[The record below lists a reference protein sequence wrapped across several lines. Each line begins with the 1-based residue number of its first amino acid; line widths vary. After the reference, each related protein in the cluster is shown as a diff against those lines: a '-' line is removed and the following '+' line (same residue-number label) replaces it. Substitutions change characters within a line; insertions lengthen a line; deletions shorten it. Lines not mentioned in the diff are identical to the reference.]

1 MDSTLLNGDRKKLHW
16 LIELDLWEGVIHFIP
31 GNVCL
36 EVPECGFYSG
46 KAKCQVLSMNRFLMK
61 FWALSILLTL
71 ASSCFCFGFLPYSD
85 LLTVSP
91 AVAKAGSTVEVT
103 VSGKDLDELK
113 LLRFSDS
120 SIKAIPLMTP
130 ADEFHPQPRPVEGK
144 FTVTIPDSVKPGVYE
159 VRSLGY
165 FGLSTARPFLVVAA
179 DADETALT
187 GDRSSR
193 EVAHELPVGS
203 GAVAMLANGKFDWF
217 SFTGK
222 KGERVVAQVW
232 AERLDSKADV
242 LLTIVSDD
250 GRELESSRHHAG
262 RDPLVDFTPEE
273 DGTYYVR
280 LTDALYKGGKEYFYR
295 LRLSRDPFIDF
306 VFPPAGEPGTSPR
319 FTFFGRNLPGGS
331 LGENW
336 ILNGKPLETLEK
348 AVAVPEAKAIPA
360 VFDPGAPRQGLL
372 PGFYTGIA
380 NSNQVK
386 IGFASAPV
394 IQEEIESDVQNVK
407 PPVEIAGRFNEPGD
421 YDVFRFSGK
430 KDTIYWIEVI
440 SQRLGT
446 LTDPYL
452 LIEKIAIDK
461 EGAETFTKWLEND
474 DPPSFYGRDYLDDLN
489 ADTLDPTISFTPEED
504 GEFRI
509 TLVNQSAGGSAAHL
523 YRLAI
528 REAKPDFQMMVST
541 ELTKTINNDAW
552 PVPPIARRGGS
563 VVYRVF
569 AFREDGF
576 DGDIEVSIKGLPEG
590 VSAKPLIL
598 SGATQEGFLTVQA
611 SAGAKEWH
619 GAVTISGAAQIGGK
633 ALSRVAHPASILWGK
648 RVFANS
654 SQVRSRLD
662 LETVLS
668 VIGNEIEPT
677 QLLPREDK
685 VWTVAMGETLE
696 LPIKTIET
704 GRRTGNLQV
713 NVQGFPGLHRS
724 PPTAAIAET
733 AKEGVLSIPM
743 KKSAN
748 FEIAPGRFQFVL
760 QGVGNA
766 KYERNPEAMKR
777 TSAEVTRLKALA
789 VSIDGASEKAT
800 EGIAAAEKSPEAP
813 EKAATVAEAKKML
826 AAEKARAVVV
836 KRELALAEK
845 AAKAAATVA
854 AEKTSQFA
862 TYSMPI
868 TVVVTEEEKK

>member
-1 MDSTLLNGDRKKLHW
+1 MFGRSRPYSFRHEISHLKMP
-16 LIELDLWEGVIHFIP
+16 V
-31 GNVCL
+31 
-36 EVPECGFYSG
+36 CGFYSG
-46 KAKCQVLSMNRFLMK
+46 GTKCKDLLIMNRNFMK
-61 FWALSILLTL
+61 FLTL
-71 ASSCFCFGFLPYSD
+71 AILVSMSSVSFCFGFMPYSD

-91 AVAKAGSTVEVT
+91 AVAKAGTTVEVT
-103 VSGKDLDELK
+103 VSGKDLEELK
-113 LLRFSDS
+113 SLRFSDPL
-120 SIKAIPLMTP
+120 IKAVPVTKP
-130 ADEFHPQPRPVEGK
+130 ADDFHPKPQPVDGK
-144 FTVTIPDSVKPGVYE
+144 FTVTIPATVKPGVYE

-179 DADETALT
+179 EADEAVLT
-187 GDRSSR
+187 EDRSSR
-193 EVAHELPVGS
+193 ETAHELTVES

-217 SFTGK
+217 KFAGK
-222 KGERVVAQVW
+222 KGERIVAQVW

-242 LLTIVSDD
+242 LLTIVSED

-306 VFPPAGEPGTSPR
+306 VFPPAGERGTSPR

-336 ILNGKPLETLEK
+336 TLNGKPLETIEK
-348 AVAVPEAKAIPA
+348 AVAVPAEKAIPA
-360 VFDPGAPRQGLL
+360 VFDPGVPRQGML
-372 PGFYTGIA
+372 PGFYTGLA

-386 IGFASAPV
+386 IGFATAPV
-394 IQEEIESDVQNVK
+394 IQEEIESDVQTVK

-421 YDVFRFSGK
+421 YDVFRFAGK
-430 KDTIYWIEVI
+430 KGSTYWIEVI

-452 LIEKIAIDK
+452 LIEKIVRDK
-461 EGAETFTKWLEND
+461 EGAETFTKVVEND
-474 DPPSFYGRDYLDDLN
+474 DPPSFYGLDYLDDLN
-489 ADTLDPTISFTPEED
+489 ADTLDPMISFTPEED

-509 TLVNQSAGGSAAHL
+509 TLVNQSAGGSASHL

-528 REAKPDFQMMVST
+528 RAAKPDFQMMVST
-541 ELTKTINNDAW
+541 DLTKTINNDAW
-552 PVPPIARRGGS
+552 PVSPIVRRGGS

-576 DGDIEVSIKGLPEG
+576 DGDIEVSVKGLPTG
-590 VSAKPLIL
+590 VTAKPLVL
-598 SGATQEGFLTVQA
+598 SGNTSEGFLTVQA
-611 SAGAKEWH
+611 SDNAKEWH
-619 GAVTISGAAQIGGK
+619 GAVGISGAAKIDGK
-633 ALSRVAHPASILWGK
+633 ALRRVAHPASILWGK
-648 RVFANS
+648 RVFGNS

-668 VIGNEIEPT
+668 VIGSEIEPT
-677 QLLPREDK
+677 KLLPTEDK
-685 VWTVAMGETLE
+685 VWTVAMGDTLE
-696 LPIKTIET
+696 LPMKTIET

-713 NVQGFPGLHRS
+713 NVHGFPGMHRS

-733 AKEGVLSIPM
+733 AKEGVLKIPM
-743 KKSAN
+743 KKTAT
-748 FEIAPGRFQFVL
+748 FEIAPGKFQFVL

-766 KYERNPEAMKR
+766 KYQRNPEAVKR
-777 TSAEVTRLKALA
+777 TAVEVARLKALG
-789 VSIDGASEKAT
+789 VSIDSAIKNAT
-800 EGIAAAEKSPEAP
+800 GGVAAAEKAPGEGP
-813 EKAATVAEAKKML
+813 EKVVAVGAAKKTL
-826 AAEKARAVVV
+826 AAEQAKLVIA

-845 AAKAAATVA
+845 TAKAAATA
-854 AEKTSQFA
+854 GTEKTSQFA

-868 TVVVTEEEKK
+868 TVVVTEEKK